1 MTWEENLIRKKHA
14 LAHRKACEYAKSL
27 GPYIAK
33 EVAIEDY
40 TCGWLDAEAFFTAD
54 TPIERVEKVTEA
66 YPNAIQSIEDWEKER
81 LLIIEQLKHLLDL
94 ASTESEF
101 YSAAVARSMLQ
112 KMGINL

>member
-40 TCGWLDAEAFFTAD
+40 TCGAKFTAFPD
-54 TPIERVEKVTEA
+54 FH
-66 YPNAIQSIEDWEKER
+66 SDWCD
-81 LLIIEQLKHLLDL
+81 LK
-94 ASTESEF
+94 
-101 YSAAVARSMLQ
+101 
-112 KMGINL
+112 K